1 MMNVPIAPRRFLF
14 VEWEGGGNLPPS
26 LALARQLMTRGHAV
40 RMLGEPCNQD
50 EIQAAGCTFIS
61 YSQAPHR
68 ATKSADADFLRDW
81 EAHSSLEALARLQ
94 DRLMYGPAHAY
105 AADTLAELERE
116 PADTV
121 VINYALY
128 GAMAAAEKAQVPHAL
143 LVPGLM
149 EVPSPGVP
157 PFGLGLLPSNTVVGR
172 LRDRLLT
179 RFVTRLF
186 ARGLP
191 ALNATR
197 TQLGLDQLV
206 HPWQQFDRAD
216 RVLVLTSQAF
226 DWPASSRPAN
236 VSYVG
241 PQLDDPAWAQPW
253 LSPWPA
259 DHPDPLILVSFS
271 TTFQNQAAIL
281 QRVMDATSGLPVR
294 VLVTLGPTLTPDGFR
309 VPPNVVLTPSAA
321 HAQVF
326 PQTAVVLTHAGH
338 GTVIR
343 ALAASIPLVCLPMG
357 RDQPEIAARVV
368 ARGAGVRLSPKA
380 TVRQVRQAVQRVLA
394 DTRFREAAQR
404 LARAIAEEVEQS
416 RAVDLLEELAA
427 PTPQDTVE
435 PGAKTITA

>member
-1 MMNVPIAPRRFLF
+1 MTTSTIPRRFLF

-26 LALARQLMTRGHAV
+26 LALVSQLVARGHTV
-40 RMLGEPCNQD
+40 RMLGEPCSQD
-50 EIQAAGCTFIS
+50 EIQAAGCTFRS
-61 YSQAPHR
+61 YTYAPHR
-68 ATKSADADFLRDW
+68 STKSPQADFLRDW
-81 EAHSSLEALARLQ
+81 EARSSLEAFARLR

-105 AADTLAELERE
+105 ATDTLAELERE
-116 PADTV
+116 PADAV

-128 GAMAAAEKAQVPHAL
+128 GAMAAAEKARVPHAL
-143 LVPGLM
+143 LVPGLY
-149 EVPSPGVP
+149 EVPSPGAP
-157 PFGLGLLPSNTVVGR
+157 PFGFGLFPSDTVVGW

-179 RFVTRLF
+179 RLVTREY

-191 ALNATR
+191 ALNEAR
-197 TQLGLDQLV
+197 TQLGLDRLQ

-226 DWPASSRPAN
+226 DWLAPSRPPN
-236 VSYVG
+236 VCYVG
-241 PQLDDPAWAQPW
+241 PQLADPAWAQPW

-271 TTFQNQAAIL
+271 TTFQNQAALL

-294 VLVTLGPTLTPDGFR
+294 VLVTLGPTLTPDHFR
-309 VPPNVVLTPSAA
+309 VPSNVMLTPSAA

-326 PQTAVVLTHAGH
+326 PQAAVVVTHAGH

-343 ALAASIPLVCLPMG
+343 ALAAGVPLVCLPMG

-380 TVRQVRQAVQRVLA
+380 TVPQVRQAVQRVLA
-394 DTRFREAAQR
+394 DARFREAAQR
-404 LARAIAEEVEQS
+404 LARRMAEEVEQS

-427 PTPQDTVE
+427 PTPRDTVE
-435 PGAKTITA
+435 PSAKTITA